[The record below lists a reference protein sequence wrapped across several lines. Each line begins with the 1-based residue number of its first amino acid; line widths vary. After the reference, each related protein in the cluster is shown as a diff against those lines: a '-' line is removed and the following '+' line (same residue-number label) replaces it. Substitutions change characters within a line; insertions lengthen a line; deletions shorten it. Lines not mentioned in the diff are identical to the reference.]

1 MFFYDYYTLVIL
13 LPLMVLS
20 FIVQAVIN
28 SSYSKYSKIQN
39 SKRTTGCEI
48 AHTILRN
55 AGIFDVSVECIGGN
69 LSDHFDPTKKVIRL
83 SEKVYNGTSIAAI
96 GVAAHETG
104 HELQYAAEYT
114 PIKIRSSIIG
124 ITNFSSK
131 ILYILII
138 LSFIAQIP
146 LICNIAVICFFII
159 FLFQLLTLPVE
170 FNASARAVENIGNMG
185 YNDDDLHGV
194 KKVLTAAAMTY
205 VMAMLVAL
213 GQMITFIL
221 RTRKRD

>member
-20 FIVQAVIN
+20 FIVQASLN

-39 SKRTTGCEI
+39 SKRTTGCDI

-55 AGIFDVSVECIGGN
+55 AGIFDVTVECISGN

-104 HELQYAAEYT
+104 HALQYAAEYT
-114 PIKIRSSIIG
+114 LIKIRSSIIG
-124 ITNFSSK
+124 ITSFSSK

-146 LICNIAVICFFII
+146 VICFFII
-159 FLFQLLTLPVE
+159 FLFQLITLPVE

-185 YNDDDLHGV
+185 YNDDDLRGV

-205 VMAMLVAL
+205 VVAMLVAL
-213 GQMITFIL
+213 GQMVTFFL
-221 RTRKRD
+221 RTRRRD

>member
-20 FIVQAVIN
+20 FIVQAVLN

-104 HELQYAAEYT
+104 HALQYAAEYT

-194 KKVLTAAAMTY
+194 KKVLTDAAMTY

>member
-20 FIVQAVIN
+20 FIVQAVLN

-104 HELQYAAEYT
+104 HALQYAAEYL
-114 PIKIRSSIIG
+114 S
-124 ITNFSSK
+124 
-131 ILYILII
+131 LIHI
-138 LSFIAQIP
+138 SEP
-146 LICNIAVICFFII
+146 
-159 FLFQLLTLPVE
+159 
-170 FNASARAVENIGNMG
+170 
-185 YNDDDLHGV
+185 
-194 KKVLTAAAMTY
+194 
-205 VMAMLVAL
+205 
-213 GQMITFIL
+213 
-221 RTRKRD
+221 TRH